1 MIDPARAE
9 GGERFASHRFDQR
22 RWRHQQA
29 VISGEVRRLRGVKI
43 TRRPV
48 SADASLLVDAGLL
61 PAVIA
66 DLELAR
72 RSSVAMSVE
81 AQH

>member
-1 MIDPARAE
+1 VIDPATTE
-9 GGERFASHRFDQR
+9 GETRFASHRIDQR
-22 RWRHQQA
+22 QWRQQQA
-29 VISGEVRRLRGVKI
+29 VVSGEIRRLTGANTI
-43 TRRPV
+43 RRPP
-48 SADASLLVDAGLL
+48 SADAGLLTDAGLL

>member
-1 MIDPARAE
+1 VIDPATTE
-9 GGERFASHRFDQR
+9 GETCFASHRIDQR
-22 RWRHQQA
+22 QWRHQQA
-29 VISGEVRRLRGVKI
+29 VVSGEIRRLTGAK
-43 TRRPV
+43 TTHPT
-48 SADASLLVDAGLL
+48 SADVGLLTDAGLL

-72 RSSVAMSVE
+72 RSSVAMPVE